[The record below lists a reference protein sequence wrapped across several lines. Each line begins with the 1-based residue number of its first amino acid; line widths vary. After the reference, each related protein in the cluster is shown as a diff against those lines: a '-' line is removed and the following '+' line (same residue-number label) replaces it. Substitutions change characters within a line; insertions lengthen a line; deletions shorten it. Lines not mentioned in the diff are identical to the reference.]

1 MAFDTHLEKRYGSSR
16 KTHVAPPW
24 QDNPKGISLSV
35 LAKEAALDEGGDPP
49 ISRDHHTRGDRWHEL
64 G

>member
-24 QDNPKGISLSV
+24 QDIPKGISISV
-35 LAKEAALDEGGDPP
+35 LAKEAALDEGG
-49 ISRDHHTRGDRWHEL
+49 G
-64 G
+64 